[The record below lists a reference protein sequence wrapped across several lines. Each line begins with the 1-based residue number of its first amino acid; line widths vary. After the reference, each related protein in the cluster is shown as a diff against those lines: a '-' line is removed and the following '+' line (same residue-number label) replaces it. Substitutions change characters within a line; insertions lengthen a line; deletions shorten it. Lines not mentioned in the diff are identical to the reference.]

1 MDLGVHLPLADLG
14 QGLPSGRDL
23 RSYGALAAELGF
35 TAVAA
40 NDHLVWRT
48 PWLDG
53 PTALAAVC
61 GSTGGMRLVTSV
73 ALPVIRHPVVL
84 AQGLAALAALADG
97 PVVAG
102 LGPGSSRE
110 DHRLVGVP
118 FEERWARFD
127 EGLRAVRAWLAGD
140 PVPDGRFYPGGGAM
154 PGPPASSVS
163 VWSASWG
170 SPARLR
176 AVARDADG
184 WMASAFHIDP
194 ARFRTA
200 RAELDAHLRAIGR
213 DPALFGD
220 LVATTWQYVT
230 DDRSEAHRL
239 VEDLL
244 APLLGRDPD
253 DLAAHLP
260 IGPPEHCARVLS
272 DYAAAGAGTVLL
284 WPVRDPLRQ
293 VERVAEDVRPLVADG
308 ARSSPRG

>member
-1 MDLGVHLPLADLG
+1 MELGVHLPLADLG

-23 RSYGALAAELGF
+23 RSYAALAAELGF

-53 PTALAAVC
+53 PTALAAVS
-61 GSTGGMRLVTSV
+61 GSTGRMRLVTSV

-84 AQGLAALAALADG
+84 AKGLAALAALADG

-110 DHRLVGVP
+110 DHHLVGIP
-118 FEERWARFD
+118 FEQRWARFD
-127 EGLRAVRAWLAGD
+127 EALRSVRACLAGE
-140 PVPDGRFYPGGGAM
+140 PVPDGRFYQGGGAVLS
-154 PGPPASSVS
+154 PPASSVS

-170 SPARLR
+170 SSARLR

-184 WMASAFHIDP
+184 WMASAFHIEP
-194 ARFRTA
+194 ARFRSA
-200 RAELDAHLRAIGR
+200 RAELDTELHAVGR
-213 DPALFGD
+213 DPAAFGD
-220 LVATTWQYVT
+220 LVATTWLYVT
-230 DDRSEAHRL
+230 EVRSVARRL
-239 VEDLL
+239 VEELL
-244 APLLGRDPD
+244 APLLGRDPRN
-253 DLAAHLP
+253 LAAHLP

-284 WPVRDPLRQ
+284 WPLGDPLRQ
-293 VERVAEDVRPLVADG
+293 LELVAGTVRPRVVDRA
-308 ARSSPRG
+308 P

>member
-23 RSYGALAAELGF
+23 RSYASLAAELGF
-35 TAVAA
+35 TALAA

-61 GSTGGMRLVTSV
+61 GVTGGLRLVTSV

-84 AQGLAALAALADG
+84 AKGLASLAALAEG

-102 LGPGSSRE
+102 LGPGSSRV
-110 DHRLVGVP
+110 DHDLVGVP
-118 FEERWARFD
+118 FEDRWARFD
-127 EGLRAVRAWLAGD
+127 EALRLVRALLAGE
-140 PVPDGRFYPGGGAM
+140 PVPDGRFYAVGGARLA
-154 PGPPASSVS
+154 PSGGAVS

-184 WMASAFHIDP
+184 WLASAYNTQP
-194 ARFRTA
+194 ASFRAA
-200 RAELDAHLRAIGR
+200 RAELDTQLRADGR
-213 DPALFGD
+213 DPATFGD
-220 LVATTWQYVT
+220 LVATTWLHVT
-230 DDRSEAHRL
+230 DDRADARRL
-239 VEDLL
+239 IGELL
-244 APLLGRDPD
+244 APLLGRDPEN
-253 DLAAHLP
+253 LAAHLP
-260 IGPPEHCARVLS
+260 IGSPEHCARVLS

-284 WPVRDPLRQ
+284 WPLRDPLRQ
-293 VERVAEDVRPLVADG
+293 LELVAERIRPLVVG
-308 ARSSPRG
+308 